1 METPIGT
8 AADRRRK
15 VWLPYA
21 IGAAVNF
28 FAGNSILSTIT
39 MHIDGLATIFYVSA
53 GAVFCGAL
61 HMVIMSCNK
70 GKWHDQNLLVKGT
83 LSKLNVLRFLI

>member
-1 METPIGT
+1 
-8 AADRRRK
+8 
-15 VWLPYA
+15 
-21 IGAAVNF
+21 
-28 FAGNSILSTIT
+28 

-61 HMVIMSCNK
+61 HMIIKSCK
-70 GKWHDQNLLVKGT
+70 EGKWHDQNLIVKGT